1 MDLQGRR
8 WRSPRWGIDRAM
20 PHEQVAH
27 SDMPPG
33 CASLIGQRSMSDD
46 NYFGIDIDTYDLVI
60 DASTGTLPIEATSDK
75 DGIRL
80 AVLALAVEVE

>member
-1 MDLQGRR
+1 
-8 WRSPRWGIDRAM
+8 M
-20 PHEQVAH
+20 PHDQRAH
-27 SDMPPG
+27 SDAPPD
-33 CASLIGQRSMSDD
+33 CVPPIRQRSLSDD

-80 AVLALAVEVE
+80 AVLALAVESE